1 MSSFFNR
8 QRASE
13 CMLLWYVEFFTLLVV
28 LLRRSHSFLFPLGN
42 TGDALKLIEKGA
54 DVFFVD
60 PRDGW
65 AGAHYAA
72 RFGKIRILDTLL
84 KAGVDVNMRT
94 TGKETLLHKA
104 CRTNRTDTVLWL
116 MKVIPY
122 S

>member
-1 MSSFFNR
+1 MFSPFSI
-8 QRASE
+8 
-13 CMLLWYVEFFTLLVV
+13 LT
-28 LLRRSHSFLFPLGN
+28 GN
-42 TGDALKLIEKGA
+42 TGDAIKLIDKGA

-72 RFGKIRILDTLL
+72 RFGKIRILDSML

-116 MKVIPY
+116 MKVMIPKVWI
-122 S
+122 

>member
-1 MSSFFNR
+1 M
-8 QRASE
+8 
-13 CMLLWYVEFFTLLVV
+13 
-28 LLRRSHSFLFPLGN
+28 
-42 TGDALKLIEKGA
+42 KLIERGA

-72 RFGKIRILDTLL
+72 RFGKIRVLDAMI

-104 CRTNRTDTVLWL
+104 CRTSRTSTILWL
-116 MKVIPY
+116 MRVINP
-122 S
+122 SHLDMICL